1 MATGITTY
9 QCPACTGPLHFAGES
24 GKLECDYC
32 GKSYEVAEIEK
43 LFSEKEA
50 ASVAAQAKADAA
62 RERENAAALE
72 PGMAWDAQESAG
84 MKSYN
89 CPSCG
94 AEMICD
100 ATTAATSCPYC
111 GNPTI
116 VPGQFTGGL
125 KPELVI
131 PFRLDKQ
138 AAVAALKKYYK
149 GKKFLPKAFR
159 EQNHIEEI
167 QGVYVPFWLCD
178 CRVDGTAT
186 YHATNSRTWKE
197 GDYEI
202 TETDHYQVDR
212 SGRIGFERIPVDA
225 STKMPDA
232 HMDAIEPYDYSEIR
246 PFSTAYLPGFL
257 ADKYDVSQ
265 QDSMARIETRAENS
279 AEMELRNTVRGYE
292 AVHPQGRSF
301 QLRKSNMKYALMPVW
316 MLSTKWNGRD
326 FLFAMNG
333 QTGKLIG
340 DLPVDKGK
348 YFAWFAGIALPLM
361 AIILGFWFLL

>member
-1 MATGITTY
+1 
-9 QCPACTGPLHFAGES
+9 
-24 GKLECDYC
+24 
-32 GKSYEVAEIEK
+32 
-43 LFSEKEA
+43 
-50 ASVAAQAKADAA
+50 
-62 RERENAAALE
+62 
-72 PGMAWDAQESAG
+72 

-100 ATTAATSCPYC
+100 ATTAAASCPYC

-125 KPELVI
+125 RPELVI
-131 PFRLDKQ
+131 PFKLDKQ
-138 AAVAALKKYYK
+138 AAVTALKKYYR
-149 GKKFLPKAFR
+149 GKKFLPKTFC

-178 CRVDGTAT
+178 CQVDGTVT

-232 HMDAIEPYDYSEIR
+232 HMDAIEPYDYNELR
-246 PFSTAYLPGFL
+246 AFSTAYLPGFL

-279 AEMELRNTVRGYE
+279 AEMELRNTVSGYE
-292 AVHPQGRSF
+292 AVHLQDRSF
-301 QLRKSNMKYALMPVW
+301 RFRKSNMKYTLMPVW
-316 MLSTKWNGRD
+316 MLSTKWNGRN

-333 QTGKLIG
+333 QTGRMVGELPCSKPKLAVASVLFFAIG
-340 DLPVDKGK
+340 FVLSQILFMGENAFDPDYLAFDVEGILINIVAPLIIVIIADVLLVGQLKTANEATHADCYCGELDLTEKHDTFSHTETTVVMKDNKDD
-348 YFAWFAGIALPLM
+348 
-361 AIILGFWFLL
+361 